1 MNLIELENEIL
12 NEKEEKSKRQQ
23 LVDSSLQLGINVS
36 KINGYVKNILY
47 QEEETNIKRQ
57 QVEKVKQELKE
68 TFKEMVYMANS
79 ILTSME
85 EILK

>member
-23 LVDSSLQLGINVS
+23 LIDSSLQLGINVS

-79 ILTSME
+79 IHTSME